1 VPRLPVDGKKVV
13 EHRITL
19 GTYEREELDTFV
31 TGVTVKNVGQPLVA
45 LLSDVSAL
53 AVIAGILEALGV
65 IDITGLAKK
74 LGGGGLAWMEAVKA
88 GLFAT
93 LDEALADFEKRVEDF
108 YPDWAPGGTPLIEDY
123 VPPSEYTLSISERA
137 WAMTQIYTQQASF
150 TSPGQAY
157 GGP

>member
-1 VPRLPVDGKKVV
+1 MPRLPVDGKKVI

-31 TGVTVKNVGQPLVA
+31 TGVTVRKRGQPLVA

-74 LGGGGLAWMEAVKA
+74 LGGEGLAWMEAVKA
-88 GLFAT
+88 GVFAT
-93 LDEALADFEKRVEDF
+93 LDEALADFEKRVQDY
-108 YPDWAPGGTPLIEDY
+108 YPDLGSGVAPL
-123 VPPSEYTLSISERA
+123 
-137 WAMTQIYTQQASF
+137 
-150 TSPGQAY
+150 
-157 GGP
+157 